1 MFIDFE
7 VGVEADI
14 EENDEVRDNSDLG
27 FFSSLID
34 NEERDNNVSFYR
46 SFKNVEANID
56 ATLKNEY
63 GKGLQDIEILMN
75 FLIYMKVQKR
85 NQKFTILIIQQK
97 KQKTLVRVYYQNLI

>member
-14 EENDEVRDNSDLG
+14 EENDKVRDNSDLG

-46 SFKNVEANID
+46 SFNNVEANID

-63 GKGLQDIEILMN
+63 GKGLQDNEISMN
-75 FLIYMKVQKR
+75 FRIYMKVQKR

-97 KQKTLVRVYYQNLI
+97 KQKNLVRVYYQNLI